1 MKLSSSKLVF
11 QNRVNLYLGMGWN
24 EKRVVFQIQQSLYFI
39 VFEIIT
45 IYIYIYFLFEVIS

>member
-45 IYIYIYFLFEVIS
+45 IYIYIFIFYSR